1 MLFNLPHPGISSP
14 VVFGLQFV
22 SVIRFSSHG
31 GWSVPG
37 SSCGGFPDGAPA
49 RSPLSA
55 SFDLKKAY
63 IFHPVSC
70 SGLGTKNI
78 WIQTDVFPL
87 IAKLMERGCEPGW
100 KKKFPCQRVGIK
112 TDQPKTKPK
121 PKPNFSTC
129 RKKFNF
135 LRTE

>member
-14 VVFGLQFV
+14 VVFGLRFV

-78 WIQTDVFPL
+78 VDTVD
-87 IAKLMERGCEPGW
+87 CEINGKGLRARLE
-100 KKKFPCQRVGIK
+100 KKKVK
-112 TDQPKTKPK
+112 
-121 PKPNFSTC
+121 
-129 RKKFNF
+129 
-135 LRTE
+135 